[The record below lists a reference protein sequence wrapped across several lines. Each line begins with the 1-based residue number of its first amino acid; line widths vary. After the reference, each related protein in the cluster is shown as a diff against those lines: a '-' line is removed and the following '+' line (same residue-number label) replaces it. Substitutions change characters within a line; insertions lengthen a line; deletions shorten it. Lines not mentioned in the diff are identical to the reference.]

1 MENFSYEFL
10 HKTRFIAEVD
20 LAERSAKHL
29 SSVPPTPPLP
39 VRVKQYG
46 YAQAEP
52 ARRNS
57 LAERPSRS
65 FHSRFMSAEPP
76 RSYRQRAAQWRDR
89 STLCTFNSLFTAQ

>member
-29 SSVPPTPPLP
+29 SSEPPTPPLP

-52 ARRNS
+52 AS
-57 LAERPSRS
+57 KEPALPDSPSRS
-65 FHSRFMSAEPP
+65 FHSRIYV
-76 RSYRQRAAQWRDR
+76 R
-89 STLCTFNSLFTAQ
+89 